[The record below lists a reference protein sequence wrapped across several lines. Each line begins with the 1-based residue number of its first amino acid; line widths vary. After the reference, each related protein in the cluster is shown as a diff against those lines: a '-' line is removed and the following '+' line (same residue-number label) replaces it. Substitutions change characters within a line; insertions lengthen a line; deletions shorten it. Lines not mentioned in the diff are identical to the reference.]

1 MARNAGFIGR
11 SKTFI
16 VVYLSF
22 FLRAFSFIFLLPIL
36 TRIIEPAVWGGVLAA
51 QSLGTWLA
59 LLLDFGF
66 SISLTRKL
74 AVDRENTEAI
84 RQYVGDAYS
93 AKLILFLVAAFLCV
107 VISHFGALS
116 YFPALAWWSLAW
128 ALAQGISPLWYYQA
142 VENMY
147 YFSLLEI
154 AGRLAYILI
163 TLLFVK
169 TSGQAYL
176 IIAFQALTLLAV
188 NGVALFRLSR
198 EVGSFKLS
206 VPGAVRALKEGA
218 VLSGF
223 SIITSVYTAASTLI
237 FSLFAS
243 PTSVSIY
250 GNADRLV
257 RAGISTIGPLNQVFL
272 PRSSRA
278 FAASVPQGLSE
289 AKKLLALYLAFS
301 VFVFAGVWIAAPLL
315 TDILF
320 HSNRNETLL
329 YLRWLTLLFP
339 LTSVNTV
346 IVYHILIPLGEEKF
360 VTKLY
365 TFVSI
370 VAIAAIILLVSLY
383 GATGMVGAVIIPEVL
398 ALLVL
403 TWKASSIGSSRGVEG
418 YR

>member
-147 YFSLLEI
+147 YLSLI
-154 AGRLAYILI
+154 
-163 TLLFVK
+163 
-169 TSGQAYL
+169 
-176 IIAFQALTLLAV
+176 
-188 NGVALFRLSR
+188 
-198 EVGSFKLS
+198 
-206 VPGAVRALKEGA
+206 
-218 VLSGF
+218 
-223 SIITSVYTAASTLI
+223 
-237 FSLFAS
+237 
-243 PTSVSIY
+243 
-250 GNADRLV
+250 
-257 RAGISTIGPLNQVFL
+257 
-272 PRSSRA
+272 
-278 FAASVPQGLSE
+278 
-289 AKKLLALYLAFS
+289 
-301 VFVFAGVWIAAPLL
+301 
-315 TDILF
+315 
-320 HSNRNETLL
+320 
-329 YLRWLTLLFP
+329 
-339 LTSVNTV
+339 
-346 IVYHILIPLGEEKF
+346 HI
-360 VTKLY
+360 
-365 TFVSI
+365 
-370 VAIAAIILLVSLY
+370 
-383 GATGMVGAVIIPEVL
+383 
-398 ALLVL
+398 
-403 TWKASSIGSSRGVEG
+403 
-418 YR
+418 